1 MKVAGPACPR
11 QRAESRKQ
19 EAEREGKTTLVG
31 SKLGVGVGLT
41 VYCQRTRIELHQ
53 QWEQTPED
61 VQLQCKSC
69 T

>member
-19 EAEREGKTTLVG
+19 EVEREGKTTLVG
-31 SKLGVGVGLT
+31 FKLGVGEGLT
-41 VYCQRTRIELHQ
+41 VYCQRTRFELHQ
-53 QWEQTPED
+53 QWEQTPEE
-61 VQLQCKSC
+61 VHLQYKSC